1 MNLKHLLAAAAAT
14 ALMAGAAH
22 AQTMTQ
28 PADSSMPAPMTTPA
42 GDPAGTVS
50 TTTTDTS
57 ADGTTATSTTTTM
70 PMASTGAT
78 SDISASVTT
87 TTVTNGPVADTP
99 ENRAKYRPL
108 SHAGNRSAAKGN

>member
-28 PADSSMPAPMTTPA
+28 PADSTMAPMTTPA
-42 GDPAGTVS
+42 GDPMPSMDS
-50 TTTTDTS
+50 TTTTETS
-57 ADGTTATSTTTTM
+57 VDGTTSTSVTT
-70 PMASTGAT
+70 PMATTGAT
-78 SDISASVTT
+78 TDTAATVTT

-99 ENRAKYRPL
+99 ENRAKYKPL
-108 SHAGNRSAAKGN
+108 SHAGNRSAPKGN